1 MAKVKTTCAKC
12 GKEFEADE
20 KLINWM
26 DNVKGERICSECFAK
41 AKSSTG
47 KNEKTKSATP
57 NKTAKPSTDISPEEF
72 RKVYDEFV
80 ASFADIIDD
89 VKPLLGGWV
98 STVLINRHKKF

>member
-1 MAKVKTTCAKC
+1 MAKVKATCAKC

-20 KLINWM
+20 KLVKWM
-26 DNVKGERICSECFAK
+26 DDVKGERICSECFSK
-41 AKSSTG
+41 AKSSTS
-47 KNEKTKSATP
+47 KSEKAKATTP
-57 NKTAKPSTDISPEEF
+57 SKTAKSSTDISPEEF

-80 ASFADIIDD
+80 ASFADIMED